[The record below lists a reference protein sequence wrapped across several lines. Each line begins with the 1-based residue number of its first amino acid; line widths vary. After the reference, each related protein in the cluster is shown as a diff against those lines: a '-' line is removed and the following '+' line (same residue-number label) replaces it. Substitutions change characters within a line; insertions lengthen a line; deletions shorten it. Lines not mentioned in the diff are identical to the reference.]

1 MSTKNSIKVEKIDI
15 RKLFFDRSKKTYI
28 EFDLEKLKTCEEI
41 YNTLKKEI
49 EEKY

>member
-1 MSTKNSIKVEKIDI
+1 MSSKNNIKVEKIDK
-15 RKLFFDRSKKTYI
+15 RKLFFDRNKKTFI

-49 EEKY
+49 EEKI